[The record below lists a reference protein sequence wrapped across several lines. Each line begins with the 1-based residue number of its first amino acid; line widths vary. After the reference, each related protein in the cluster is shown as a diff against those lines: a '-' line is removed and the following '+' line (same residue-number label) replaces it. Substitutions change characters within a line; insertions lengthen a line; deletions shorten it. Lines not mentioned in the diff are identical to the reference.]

1 MEKRCAWT
9 ILSIFEELVNIVR
22 RVIHDVCQ
30 QRENMP
36 FRTIQPYSN
45 FNMNLKIWSRTK
57 ILIHLKS
64 ASQRSDNRLSGI
76 DFTPKL

>member
-9 ILSIFEELVNIVR
+9 ILSIFKEWVNIVR
-22 RVIHDVCQ
+22 RVICDVCQ
-30 QRENMP
+30 QRENML

-45 FNMNLKIWSRTK
+45 FNMSLKIWSRTK
-57 ILIHLKS
+57 VLIHSKL
-64 ASQRSDNRLSGI
+64 ASQRSKNRLSGI